1 MRTAVL
7 TILAA
12 GVLAAPLAGQVQHKI
27 SILNGDT
34 LVTIERSDGKSTC
47 TVKVGD
53 RTLAESAAK
62 PVCASKQGNVVFF
75 HDDLGDRLVR
85 LEGLRDRIRSDMHI
99 PSESLAKLQK
109 QQLDM
114 AKELQARS
122 LALSKEGAELALR
135 SRDMNNIKVFEN
147 LLTTATPRGFIGV
160 TVDPRP
166 RDTDRHGAYI
176 VAVTPNYPADKAGLK
191 AGDIIVRIDGKE
203 LAHGRTERTV
213 SADESLPWIRLTE
226 IVGKLEPGKEVGL
239 AYRRDDRNHVT
250 RITPV
255 EDSRWLVRNTAPTGV
270 FSGDANRFSVTIP
283 PSGQFVPDAP
293 MAPDAPRFAGVYAFG
308 IDSATTPFRSYSDGS
323 GFAFTFGGPLAELE
337 LVAMNPGLGATFG
350 TDRGVL
356 VVNAPE
362 KGSLGLKAG
371 DVVTA
376 VDGRTVDTPSELIR
390 VLRTYDKDKS
400 FTLSVVREKQRQ
412 SINTRLGNTGR

>member
-7 TILAA
+7 MILAA
-12 GVLAAPLAGQVQHKI
+12 GVLASPLAGQAQHKI

-47 TVKVGD
+47 TVKIGD
-53 RTLAESAAK
+53 RTLSESAAK

-75 HDDLGDRLVR
+75 QNDLGDQLVR
-85 LEGLRDRIRSDMHI
+85 LEGLRDRIRADVRLR
-99 PSESLAKLQK
+99 PESLAQLQK
-109 QQLDM
+109 QQIEL

-135 SRDMNNIKVFEN
+135 SRDMNNVKVFEN

-191 AGDIIVRIDGKE
+191 AGDIIVSVDGKD
-203 LAHGRTERTV
+203 LARGRTERTV

-255 EDSRWLVRNTAPTGV
+255 EDSRWLARGTVPGV
-270 FSGDANRFSVTIP
+270 VWSGDANRFSVAVP
-283 PSGQFVPDAP
+283 PSAQFFPQEPV
-293 MAPDAPRFAGVYAFG
+293 APDAPRFGAAYAFG
-308 IDSATTPFRSYSDGS
+308 IDTANVPFRSYSDGS

-356 VVNAPE
+356 VVNAPD

-412 SINTRLGNTGR
+412 SINTRLGNSGR